1 MGSPLL
7 HFFTD
12 TRTIQTILRGPLA
25 DPLDLYAQR
34 LREDSYTIGSARLQL
49 SLLGDFNQWLE
60 RQHLTVKDLDAAT
73 ADRYRRF
80 YQRKR
85 KWQKGHSGA
94 LRRFFQMIRPEE
106 TTGHPTL
113 PTMQEVVLQQ
123 FQRYLE
129 HERGLARATVINYLP
144 FIRKFLS
151 EHFVAGD
158 IDLRQLSARDIT
170 IFVQHQAQQMTSKRT
185 SLLVTALRSFFRHS
199 LHCGAIDTDLA
210 ACVPAIASW
219 SLSSV
224 PKFLTADQA
233 QKVLDWCD
241 RRTATGRRNYAILLL
256 LARLGLRAGEIVGLT
271 LDDINW
277 ETGVITLCG
286 KAQRV
291 AQLPLP
297 TEVGQAI
304 AEYLFHA
311 RPRCTSRRLFIR
323 QKAPLVGFANSIA
336 ICTLVN
342 RALRKA
348 GVESVRRGSHL
359 FRHGLATQML
369 NQGASLSEIG
379 ELLRHR
385 HPDTTA
391 IYAKVDLLSLRTIAL
406 PWPGGS
412 R

>member
-1 MGSPLL
+1 MESPLL
-7 HFFTD
+7 HFFPD
-12 TRTIQTILRGPLA
+12 TRTIQTLLRGPLV
-25 DPLDLYAQR
+25 DHLERYAQR
-34 LREDSYTIGSARLQL
+34 LREDRYTIGSARLQL
-49 SLLGDFNQWLE
+49 SLLGDLNQWLE
-60 RQHLTVKDLDAAT
+60 RQHLTVQDLDAET

-85 KWQKGHSGA
+85 KWQKGHAGA
-94 LRRFFQMIRPEE
+94 LRRLLQMIRPEE
-106 TTGHPTL
+106 TTGPPTL
-113 PTMQEVVLQQ
+113 PTVQDVVLQQ

-129 HERGLARATVINYLP
+129 HERGLARATVVNYVP
-144 FIRKFLS
+144 FVRKLLS
-151 EHFVAGD
+151 EHFADGD
-158 IDLRQLSARDIT
+158 LDLRRLSARDIT
-170 IFVQHQAQQMTSKRT
+170 RFVQRQAQQITSKRT
-185 SLLVTALRSFFRHS
+185 SLFVTALRSFFRHA

-233 QKVLDWCD
+233 QKVLNGCD
-241 RRTATGRRNYAILLL
+241 RRTALGQRNYAILLL

-271 LDDINW
+271 LDDIDW

-291 AQLPLP
+291 TQLPLP

-304 AEYLFHA
+304 AEYLFQA

-336 ICTLVN
+336 ICTLVD

-348 GVESVRRGSHL
+348 GVDSVRRGSHL
-359 FRHGLATQML
+359 FRHGLATHTK
-369 NQGASLSEIG
+369 
-379 ELLRHR
+379 LR
-385 HPDTTA
+385 
-391 IYAKVDLLSLRTIAL
+391 SNE
-406 PWPGGS
+406 
-412 R
+412 